1 MIWSFLRRHRALFIT
16 LALLAVPFLF
26 LRANLKAPEERNG
39 VDRFLLRLS
48 APIQYVFA
56 VIGEGIADVWNDY
69 IYLVDTKEEN
79 ERLRFE
85 LGRLRLENRKLK
97 DVAAENVRLRE
108 MLRLRES
115 NPGEFVAARV
125 IGRSLSPFFRVMRIR
140 VDQAEGQ
147 IKRMMPVVTH
157 EGLVGYVSSIVGAYA
172 DVTLIVD
179 SDARVPVVVEE
190 TQSNGILSGTGELD
204 RYACRVE
211 HLRPN
216 VDDVRVGHHILTS
229 GRDDV
234 YPRNLLVGTVAGI
247 TRRGARQLQEVEVA
261 PAVDFSRLEV
271 VLVYIRRAPP
281 PPPLPSPATAP
292 EPEPGPATGAPA
304 TSLAPPANEPLVG
317 PITPPAVRD
326 AAGR

>member
-1 MIWSFLRRHRALFIT
+1 MIWQFLRRYRALFLT
-16 LALLAVPFLF
+16 LVLLAVPFFF
-26 LRANLKAPEERNG
+26 LRANLKSPDQLNP

-69 IYLVDTKEEN
+69 IYLVETKEEN

-85 LGRLRLENRKLK
+85 LGRVRLENRKLK

-140 VDQAEGQ
+140 IDQAEGQ
-147 IKRMMPVVTH
+147 VRPMMPVVTH
-157 EGLVGYVSSIVGAYA
+157 EGLVGYVSSVVGPYA
-172 DVTLIVD
+172 EVTLVVD
-179 SDARVPVVVEE
+179 ADARVPVIVEE
-190 TQSNGILSGTGELD
+190 TQSSGVLSGTGELD
-204 RYACRVE
+204 RYAARIE

-216 VDDVRVGHHILTS
+216 IDDVRVGHHVLTS

-234 YPRNLLVGTVAGI
+234 YPRNVLVGTVAAI
-247 TRRGARQLQEVEVA
+247 TRRGARQLQQVEVA

-271 VLVYIRRAPP
+271 VLVYVRRPP
-281 PPPLPSPATAP
+281 PPEPSP
-292 EPEPGPATGAPA
+292 EPEAPAEGAPEEPPAGGPADV
-304 TSLAPPANEPLVG
+304 EPRVG
-317 PITPPAVRD
+317 PALGEAPVPPSSP
-326 AAGR
+326 AGP

>member
-1 MIWSFLRRHRALFIT
+1 MIWQFLRRYRALFLT
-16 LALLAVPFLF
+16 LVLLAVPFLF
-26 LRANLKAPEERNG
+26 LRANLKAPEERSP
-39 VDRFLLRLS
+39 VDRFLLRIS
-48 APIQYVFA
+48 GPIQYVFA

-85 LGRLRLENRKLK
+85 LGRVRLENRTLK

-140 VDQAEGQ
+140 IDQAEGQ
-147 IKRMMPVVTH
+147 VRPMMPVVTH
-157 EGLVGYVSSIVGAYA
+157 EGLVGYVSSVVGAYA

-179 SDARVPVVVEE
+179 ADARVPVVVEE
-190 TQSNGILSGTGELD
+190 TQSSGVLNGTGELD
-204 RYACRVE
+204 RYAAQIE

-216 VDDVRVGHHILTS
+216 IDDVRVGHHVLTS

-234 YPRNLLVGTVAGI
+234 YPRNILVGTVAAI
-247 TRRGARQLQEVEVA
+247 TRRGARQLQQVEVA

-271 VLVYIRRAPP
+271 VLVYVRRPP
-281 PPPLPSPATAP
+281 PPAPETPAEAPSEEFPAGGTAP
-292 EPEPGPATGAPA
+292 PEPPVGPALGE
-304 TSLAPPANEPLVG
+304 SPPAAAVPAG
-317 PITPPAVRD
+317 P
-326 AAGR
+326 

>member
-1 MIWSFLRRHRALFIT
+1 MIWQFLRRYRALFLT
-16 LALLAVPFLF
+16 LVLLAVPFFF
-26 LRANLKAPEERNG
+26 LRANLKSPDELSP
-39 VDRFLLRLS
+39 VDRFVLRLS

-85 LGRLRLENRKLK
+85 LGRVRLENRKLK

-125 IGRSLSPFFRVMRIR
+125 VGRSLSPFFRVMRIR
-140 VDQAEGQ
+140 IDQAEGQ
-147 IKRMMPVVTH
+147 VRPMMPVVTH
-157 EGLVGYVSSIVGAYA
+157 EGLVGYVSSVVGAYA
-172 DVTLIVD
+172 EVTLIVD

-190 TQSNGILSGTGELD
+190 TQSSGVLNGTGELD
-204 RYACRVE
+204 RYAALIE

-216 VDDVRVGHHILTS
+216 ADDVRVGHHVLTS

-234 YPRNLLVGTVAGI
+234 YPRNILVGTVAAI
-247 TRRGARQLQEVEVA
+247 TRRGARQLQQVEVA

-271 VLVYIRRAPP
+271 VLVYVRRPAPP
-281 PPPLPSPATAP
+281 PAAPAEPTEAPPPEEPPVPAGPAPGGPPAPAP
-292 EPEPGPATGAPA
+292 EPTTAPA
-304 TSLAPPANEPLVG
+304 G
-317 PITPPAVRD
+317 P
-326 AAGR
+326 

>member
-1 MIWSFLRRHRALFIT
+1 
-16 LALLAVPFLF
+16 
-26 LRANLKAPEERNG
+26 
-39 VDRFLLRLS
+39 
-48 APIQYVFA
+48 
-56 VIGEGIADVWNDY
+56 
-69 IYLVDTKEEN
+69 
-79 ERLRFE
+79 
-85 LGRLRLENRKLK
+85 
-97 DVAAENVRLRE
+97 

-140 VDQAEGQ
+140 IDQAEGQ
-147 IKRMMPVVTH
+147 IRKMMPVVTH
-157 EGLVGYVSSIVGAYA
+157 EGLVGYVSSIVGPYA

-271 VLVYIRRAPP
+271 VLVYIRRAPA
-281 PPPLPSPATAP
+281 PPPLPEPAP
-292 EPEPGPATGAPA
+292 EPEPGSAPEPGASSSLPAPA
-304 TSLAPPANEPLVG
+304 TALPPEPLVG
-317 PITPPAVRD
+317 PIRPPAARD
-326 AAGR
+326 AAGP

>member
-1 MIWSFLRRHRALFIT
+1 MIWSFLRRHRALFLT
-16 LALLAVPFLF
+16 VVLLAVPFLF
-26 LRANLKAPEERNG
+26 LRANLKEQTELNA

-48 APIQYVFA
+48 APIQYVLA

-85 LGRLRLENRKLK
+85 LGRVRQENRKLK

-108 MLRLRES
+108 MLRLRET

-140 VDQAEGQ
+140 IDQADGQ
-147 IKRMMPVVTH
+147 IRRMMPVVTH
-157 EGLVGYVSSIVGAYA
+157 EGLVGYVSNVVGAYA
-172 DVTLIVD
+172 DVTLAVD
-179 SDARVPVVVEE
+179 ADARVPVVVEE

-204 RYACRVE
+204 RYACRIE

-229 GRDDV
+229 GRDDI
-234 YPRNLLVGTVAGI
+234 YPRNILVGTVSNI

-271 VLVYIRRAPP
+271 VLVYVRRAPA
-281 PPPLPSPATAP
+281 PPPLPEPTEPAA
-292 EPEPGPATGAPA
+292 
-304 TSLAPPANEPLVG
+304 
-317 PITPPAVRD
+317 TPPAEEPMVPAEVPPPALPAAD
-326 AAGR
+326 AGP

>member
-1 MIWSFLRRHRALFIT
+1 MIGQFLRRYRALLLT
-16 LALLAVPFLF
+16 LVLLAVPFFF
-26 LRANLKAPEERNG
+26 LRANLKSPEQRNP

-69 IYLVDTKEEN
+69 IYLVETKEEN

-85 LGRLRLENRKLK
+85 LGRVRLENRKLK
-97 DVAAENVRLRE
+97 DVVAENVRLRE

-140 VDQAEGQ
+140 IDQAEGQ
-147 IKRMMPVVTH
+147 VRPMMPVVTH
-157 EGLVGYVSSIVGAYA
+157 EGLVGYVSSVVGPYA
-172 DVTLIVD
+172 EVTLVVD
-179 SDARVPVVVEE
+179 ADARVPVIVEE
-190 TQSNGILSGTGELD
+190 TQSSGVLSGTGELD
-204 RYACRVE
+204 RYAARIE

-216 VDDVRVGHHILTS
+216 VDDVRVGHHVLTS

-234 YPRNLLVGTVAGI
+234 YPRNVLVGTVASV

-271 VLVYIRRAPP
+271 VLVYVRRPP
-281 PPPLPSPATAP
+281 PPESATPGEIRPEQTPAGGPTGA
-292 EPEPGPATGAPA
+292 EPAVGPALGEAPTPDA
-304 TSLAPPANEPLVG
+304 GPAG
-317 PITPPAVRD
+317 P
-326 AAGR
+326 